1 MDKKDENY
9 VYYLVSQNLKKQR
22 KLKKLTQSEFAEKC
36 SYSDGFIMNIESP
49 NYHQTFSLGT
59 VWKFAEVLDIDIK
72 ELFNDLD
79 KQVIARDNLFFY
91 SYIKL
96 GDTMNIINIHPK
108 INFDINKLLS
118 YYLVEYFNKYYGL
131 DNDI

>member
-36 SYSDGFIMNIESP
+36 SYSDGFITNIESP

-79 KQVIARDNLFFY
+79 K
-91 SYIKL
+91 
-96 GDTMNIINIHPK
+96 
-108 INFDINKLLS
+108 
-118 YYLVEYFNKYYGL
+118 
-131 DNDI
+131 